1 MRNTSAKAP
10 TKPSATPTCTGPI
23 HAHPFC
29 GTSDG
34 QISTLRSSQKPSS
47 TTHATPPRITG
58 VFFGRWPSS
67 TQKGV
72 TQQHSQTKRVSFEYG
87 SVRRSQKY
95 LRSQVRISSIRLM
108 PDLSTRN
115 WLPRRA
121 LKNCVSSGRLPYQIT
136 RYCAKKRYIQK
147 IENAKINFPMS
158 CMRDL
163 VICPS
168 SPGELRCS
176 TNRSAVAA
184 GADRWAPH
192 AKYAPNR
199 FEYQVGVSDITWS
212 KQMKVQPIA

>member
-10 TKPSATPTCTGPI
+10 TKPSAAPTCTGPI
-23 HAHPFC
+23 HAPPFC

-72 TQQHSQTKRVSFEYG
+72 TQQHSQTKRVSFDNGSGWGNTQESVTQQHSHTKRVSFEYG

-115 WLPRRA
+115 
-121 LKNCVSSGRLPYQIT
+121 
-136 RYCAKKRYIQK
+136 
-147 IENAKINFPMS
+147 
-158 CMRDL
+158 
-163 VICPS
+163 
-168 SPGELRCS
+168 
-176 TNRSAVAA
+176 
-184 GADRWAPH
+184 
-192 AKYAPNR
+192 
-199 FEYQVGVSDITWS
+199 
-212 KQMKVQPIA
+212 